1 MATTE
6 TSQQGI
12 IPFLWFN
19 GRVEEALT
27 FYTTVFKDSRVGS
40 VNRLPGDVPGRTG
53 KVLTANFFLNG
64 LEFMILD
71 GGPLYSLTPAVSFFV
86 KCETQEEV
94 DHYWEELSKGGKK
107 DQCGWL
113 TDQFGV
119 TWQIIPNA
127 LGRLMYSADPAK
139 ARRVMDAMM
148 QMDKLIIADLEKA

>member
-6 TSQQGI
+6 TAQQGI

-40 VNRLPGDVPGRTG
+40 IHRLPGEVPGRTG

-64 LEFMILD
+64 FEFMILD
-71 GGPLYSLTPAVSFFV
+71 GGPMYSLTPAVSFFV

-107 DQCGWL
+107 DRCGWL

-127 LGRLMYSADPAK
+127 LGRLMYSDDPAK